1 MYTTLADLCVPP
13 PGGRWRSV
21 GTSVAVHVGLLA
33 AALTLGGPVWK
44 AATSVRPVVRLTL
57 PPPPA
62 PLKALVPPP
71 RRLAR
76 TDIAAE
82 PLPDLAPVPVT
93 PAPFRRLEVPR
104 TVAAR
109 RSLEIEAPPEMAV
122 VSAPLLPLAAM
133 PVLAVKPLVRTGLLD
148 SAAATGDPGAK
159 RVTAQHI
166 GFDASES
173 GGSAR
178 RGRGTA
184 AAGFGDPGTVTA
196 AAARERRLATG
207 GFEQTE
213 APAARV
219 AAKAA
224 PAPFAGIEILEKPH
238 PVYTEEA
245 RRLRIEG
252 TVQLRVV
259 FSAGGQIKVLS
270 VVKGLGHGLDEAAVR
285 AAEAIRFRPA
295 QRDGRAVDAPAV
307 IQIQFQLA

>member
-1 MYTTLADLCVPP
+1 MALA
-13 PGGRWRSV
+13 
-21 GTSVAVHVGLLA
+21 
-33 AALTLGGPVWK
+33 LGGPVWK
-44 AATSVRPVVRLTL
+44 AGSTVRPVVRLTL
-57 PPPPA
+57 PPPLA
-62 PLKALVPPP
+62 PLKTFVPPS

-76 TDIAAE
+76 TKAAAE
-82 PLPDLAPVPVT
+82 PLPDLAPE
-93 PAPFRRLEVPR
+93 PATAAPLRRWQAPR
-104 TVAAR
+104 TSAPKRA
-109 RSLEIEAPPEMAV
+109 LQMEAPPEMAV
-122 VSAPLLPLAAM
+122 VSAPVLPMAAM

-148 SAAATGDPGAK
+148 SAASAGDPGAK
-159 RVTAQHI
+159 RVTAQNL
-166 GFDASES
+166 GFDASEA
-173 GGSAR
+173 GGSTW
-178 RGRGTA
+178 RGRGTT
-184 AAGFGDPGTVTA
+184 AAGFGDSGPAV

-207 GFEQTE
+207 GFEQTD
-213 APAARV
+213 APASRV
-219 AAKAA
+219 AAKTA

-295 QRDGRAVDAPAV
+295 QRDGRPVDAPAV